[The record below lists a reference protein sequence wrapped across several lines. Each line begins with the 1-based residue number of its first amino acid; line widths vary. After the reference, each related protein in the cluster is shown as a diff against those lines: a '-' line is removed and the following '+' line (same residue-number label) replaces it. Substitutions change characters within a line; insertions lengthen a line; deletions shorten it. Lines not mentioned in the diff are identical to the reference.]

1 MICLYILIFIICL
14 YILIFIICLYINFY
28 NLFIYIINTAAFFQD
43 FKLINSIEYFIF
55 KIIQFIRR

>member
-1 MICLYILIFIICL
+1 MYINFYNLFI
-14 YILIFIICLYINFY
+14 YINFYNLFIYMNFY

-43 FKLINSIEYFIF
+43 FKLTNSIEYFTF